1 MPGIGGGAADFE
13 ICVINSDGTGAVQPT
28 NNSVADLTAT

>member
-13 ICVINSDGTGAVQPT
+13 ICVINSDGTAVQLT